1 MRPQEFD
8 VDVVVAGGGPAGS
21 AAAIALARAGR
32 RVLLA
37 DLSLARPPALKV
49 GETLPAVAAVALR
62 DLGLHELIEDSG
74 VGIPSAGTSA
84 FWGGAQPLE
93 NDAIVDPHGHGWHL
107 ERARFDAWL
116 REQARAA
123 GAQLCVG
130 RVAAR
135 LVGAGAGEPAAMQVQ
150 IGEQAMTVT
159 CRWVVDAT
167 GRRAAIA
174 RGQGAR
180 RERRDRLVALYAP
193 VQTRRGDVD
202 ARTRVEATPAGWWY
216 SALVGDGRRV
226 VAFLTDAD
234 LVEPEWRTRAGFRAA
249 LDGTVHLLPAGTVTL
264 TSDPATTA
272 AHGTRLTPAVGK
284 GWLAVGDAA
293 LAFDPLSSQGILNA
307 LITGVQGAMAVDA
320 LFRGDG
326 AATLAYECRL
336 AGVWSAYEL
345 NRARA
350 YALERRWPQAEFWAR
365 RAEPGQA
372 GSARSEAGSSP
383 GGGVRPWR
391 LRHVRS

>member
-1 MRPQEFD
+1 VRPQELD

-84 FWGGAQPLE
+84 AWGGAQPLE

-135 LVGAGAGEPAAMQVQ
+135 LVDASEPAVIQVQ

-202 ARTRVEATPAGWWY
+202 ARTRVEE
-216 SALVGDGRRV
+216 RR
-226 VAFLTDAD
+226 
-234 LVEPEWRTRAGFRAA
+234 RAG
-249 LDGTVHLLPAGTVTL
+249 GTA
-264 TSDPATTA
+264 
-272 AHGTRLTPAVGK
+272 R
-284 GWLAVGDAA
+284 
-293 LAFDPLSSQGILNA
+293 SS
-307 LITGVQGAMAVDA
+307 AMA
-320 LFRGDG
+320 
-326 AATLAYECRL
+326 
-336 AGVWSAYEL
+336 
-345 NRARA
+345 
-350 YALERRWPQAEFWAR
+350 
-365 RAEPGQA
+365 A
-372 GSARSEAGSSP
+372 GSWPS
-383 GGGVRPWR
+383 
-391 LRHVRS
+391 